1 MAVNTNRIRQT
12 SALLHVS
19 SPILKQTVIKAHGV
33 FYLLDLDVFP
43 VCVRLGYIAGTAD
56 NRFNP
61 RSGELAA
68 VGAVVRSQARRR
80 AA

>member
-1 MAVNTNRIRQT
+1 MY
-12 SALLHVS
+12 
-19 SPILKQTVIKAHGV
+19 SP
-33 FYLLDLDVFP
+33 F
-43 VCVRLGYIAGTAD
+43 VCLGYIAGTAD

-68 VGAVVRSQARRR
+68 VGAVVHSQAWRR